1 MGKEPKKEWIYLS
14 TESLCCTL
22 ETNTTLQISYAPN
35 KWTNSLENSFMV
47 QPLKLRVAIA
57 EGMGSIF
64 GQESEIPHPSR
75 HSEK

>member
-1 MGKEPKKEWIYLS
+1 
-14 TESLCCTL
+14 
-22 ETNTTLQISYAPN
+22 
-35 KWTNSLENSFMV
+35 MV
-47 QPLKLRVAIA
+47 QPLKLCVAIP